1 MSIVDIKY
9 VAIGN
14 GEMPMKLVPK
24 PKYVDDDDVNSDDD
38 DDDDAGSYN
47 DDDVDVDEV
56 EGGIKKKT
64 VLQKV
69 IPSKKIGK
77 SVRNDDDD
85 DDDEVDED
93 DDADDDDESYY
104 SDNDSA
110 KNDEDDGDDDDDDA
124 GMKHAK
130 QKQADGGEDSD
141 DNPASDDTDGDGSV
155 AVDDDDDEG
164 DDGQD
169 GEKYKKI
176 NFEFRKNYITETH
189 PEAESHTDDEIHALA
204 KVVRNKVGIIVD
216 PLHKTIPLL
225 TKYEKTRILG
235 IRTKQL
241 NNGATPYVSSKT
253 GLGSGSGQGQVI
265 DGYTIALREL
275 DEKKLPFIIRRPLP
289 NGGTEYWYLQDLE
302 VL

>member
-1 MSIVDIKY
+1 MKNWEITNFENKIKFLLMLDL
-9 VAIGN
+9 GSWEPKSE
-14 GEMPMKLVPK
+14 GEKLEF
-24 PKYVDDDDVNSDDD
+24 
-38 DDDDAGSYN
+38 AWMTAQF
-47 DDDVDVDEV
+47 
-56 EGGIKKKT
+56 IKLHKA
-64 VLQKV
+64 KV
-69 IPSKKIGK
+69 RCG
-77 SVRNDDDD
+77 
-85 DDDEVDED
+85 
-93 DDADDDDESYY
+93 
-104 SDNDSA
+104 
-110 KNDEDDGDDDDDDA
+110 
-124 GMKHAK
+124 
-130 QKQADGGEDSD
+130 
-141 DNPASDDTDGDGSV
+141 
-155 AVDDDDDEG
+155 
-164 DDGQD
+164 
-169 GEKYKKI
+169 KYKKI